1 MSFIDI
7 PDPNRR
13 EEIVAHYR
21 RLKRKAHD
29 DDVNSR
35 LGELEAQ
42 KAIAAKSQPIV
53 ESIGKVADK
62 IQESTKRVRV
72 EDDAPPFYEE
82 YTALT
87 NNRDHVFGMYK
98 KDEDTF
104 WLGDRRVLIDPDE
117 NITID
122 GWKYGNTRGLWNF
135 LMLNDPDKFK
145 WTDKDK
151 HDYLD
156 IATRVDLFNHPRVE
170 KPSSSNGTAKYRW
183 LKKHM
188 VPPAQP
194 PPPPPPPP
202 AKKEEELPE
211 GSGIGGGSGYIN
223 KLIKQLHLV
232 VAEREAGNVEATTPV
247 IRQILEDLKRVKYLT
262 DSDIANVCKELCI
275 PLGNRG
281 TVPT

>member
-7 PDPNRR
+7 PDPDRR
-13 EEIVAHYR
+13 EEIVADYR

-42 KAIAAKSQPIV
+42 KAIVAKSKPIV

-62 IQESTKRVRV
+62 IQESKRARV

-82 YTALT
+82 YTALAS
-87 NNRDHVFGMYK
+87 NRDHVFGMYK

-122 GWKYGNTRGLWNF
+122 GWNYGNTRGLWNF

-156 IATRVDLFNHPRVE
+156 IATRVNLFNHPRIE

-188 VPPAQP
+188 VPPAP
-194 PPPPPPPP
+194 PPPPLPPAPP
-202 AKKEEELPE
+202 AKKEEGQPE
-211 GSGIGGGSGYIN
+211 GSGIGGGYIN

-281 TVPT
+281 TAPT